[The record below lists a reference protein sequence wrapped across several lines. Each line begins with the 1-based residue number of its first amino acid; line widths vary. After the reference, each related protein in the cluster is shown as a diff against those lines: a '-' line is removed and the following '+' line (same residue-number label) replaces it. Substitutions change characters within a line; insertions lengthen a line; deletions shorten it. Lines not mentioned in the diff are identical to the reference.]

1 MCWFSCVTQVEDRV
15 LSTAN
20 WEKVVQLCRRWVEAE
35 QRKQQ
40 HSMVEEEED
49 EEEQGDNDILKGTS
63 HKGILTSIHV
73 LC

>member
-15 LSTAN
+15 LSTGN

-49 EEEQGDNDILKGTS
+49 EEEQGDDDTLKGTS
-63 HKGILTSIHV
+63 H
-73 LC
+73 

>member
-1 MCWFSCVTQVEDRV
+1 MTQVEDRV
-15 LSTAN
+15 LSTGN

-49 EEEQGDNDILKGTS
+49 EEEQGDDDTLKGTS
-63 HKGILTSIHV
+63 H
-73 LC
+73 